1 VLAILLATAPLAAQ
15 VFRGNADIVVLNVTV
30 TDGESRFV
38 ANLNPEDFQVFED
51 NVLQQIS
58 NFTREPQPVALS
70 ILLDTSTSMER
81 KLPIAQEAAVGF
93 SKRLGAKDVAQ
104 IVGFDS
110 HEEILQDFTNDR
122 AALERAIRRTTVGG
136 STSLYTA
143 LYTGLTD
150 LKRIRAESPD
160 DLRRQALIVLSDGE
174 DTSSLVDFDMVLD
187 LAKRTGVTVY
197 AIALRAKGEMP
208 AHGYNEGDYV
218 LRSLSQETG
227 GRLYHVDELA
237 QLASIYQ
244 QIADELANQYTI
256 GYTSKNAKR
265 DGSFRKITVRIARPG
280 VTARTKTGYFAP
292 PPPR

>member
-1 VLAILLATAPLAAQ
+1 VLAVLLATAPLAAQ
-15 VFRGNADIVVLNVTV
+15 VFRGNADIVVINVTV

-51 NVLQQIS
+51 GVLQQIS

-104 IVGFDS
+104 VVGFDS

-122 AALERAIRRTTVGG
+122 AALERAIRRTAVGG
-136 STSLYTA
+136 STALYTA

-150 LKRIRAESPD
+150 LKRIRAESPEE
-160 DLRRQALIVLSDGE
+160 LRRQALIVLSDGE

-197 AIALRAKGEMP
+197 AIALRTKGETP

-227 GRLYHVDELA
+227 GHLYHVDELS
-237 QLASIYQ
+237 QLGSIYQ

-265 DGSFRKITVRIARPG
+265 DGTFRKIMVRIARPG
-280 VTARTKTGYFAP
+280 VSARTKAGYFAP